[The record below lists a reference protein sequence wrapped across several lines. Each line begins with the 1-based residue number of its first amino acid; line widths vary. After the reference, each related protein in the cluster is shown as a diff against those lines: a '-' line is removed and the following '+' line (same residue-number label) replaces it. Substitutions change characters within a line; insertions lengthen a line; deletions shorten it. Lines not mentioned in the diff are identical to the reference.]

1 MTTKDTFLSY
11 KLEKAIARIKTHNGY
26 NDSPLFLEICNCPSK
41 GGSLF
46 YDTKKSSYFGKGS
59 CNRGLL
65 CSKIQIDKH
74 QVRIRKALPIELD
87 SGSVA
92 QDKSLLKEQD
102 LNISARIFS

>member
-26 NDSPLFLEICNCPSK
+26 NNSPLFLEICNCPIK

-46 YDTKKSSYFGKGS
+46 YDTKKQSYFGKGS
-59 CNRGLL
+59 CSNGLL

-74 QVRIRKALPIELD
+74 KILMKKTYTNVIETE
-87 SGSVA
+87 
-92 QDKSLLKEQD
+92 KETEKLLEKEQ
-102 LNISARIFS
+102 LVSFSARVIS